1 MVSKQELV
9 RKDKRQVKEELE
21 DLEEEERKVVEMIN
35 KYRNNLDLKEVHQSS
50 GEISSHVTPEHVVEV
65 VKNFRENEKRK
76 ERQVTQE
83 DMELYN
89 RVNNVCS
96 SHLPELKKRDE
107 DEKVGQKRACK
118 DEMSRE
124 DLSESGSVIEGSVSE
139 EKEDGKKDTH
149 KNINDQL
156 KKDEEKVDI
165 SGSSRKKVLTEKQVK
180 KGSGWSE
187 GQRSYYF
194 DFVLDCLDIVD
205 DQFRSWLLGLCRRPI
220 LLMKKVRVFSSLVL
234 KG

>member
-50 GEISSHVTPEHVVEV
+50 
-65 VKNFRENEKRK
+65 
-76 ERQVTQE
+76 
-83 DMELYN
+83 
-89 RVNNVCS
+89 
-96 SHLPELKKRDE
+96 
-107 DEKVGQKRACK
+107 
-118 DEMSRE
+118 
-124 DLSESGSVIEGSVSE
+124 GSVSE

-194 DFVLDCLDIVD
+194 
-205 DQFRSWLLGLCRRPI
+205 G
-220 LLMKKVRVFSSLVL
+220 
-234 KG
+234 